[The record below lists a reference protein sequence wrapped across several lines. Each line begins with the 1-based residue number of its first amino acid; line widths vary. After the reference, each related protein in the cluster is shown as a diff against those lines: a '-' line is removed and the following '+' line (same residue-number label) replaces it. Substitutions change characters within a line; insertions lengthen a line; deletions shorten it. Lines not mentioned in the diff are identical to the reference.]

1 MEITEIARLF
11 STGQFSRIED
21 ALAEAAVWEIIGE
34 QRIEGAAA
42 VLKHGRAIE
51 AYFSTV
57 AHEFTVQAVHQCGN
71 TVIVQG
77 QALFRKPDQDSRIAA
92 CDIYAFDDARKLMH
106 IQSYCIAEA

>member
-11 STGQFSRIED
+11 STGQFSRIEG
-21 ALAEAAVWEIIGE
+21 ALAETAVWEIIGE

-77 QALFRKPDQDSRIAA
+77 AGAVPQAGSGQPHAIFML
-92 CDIYAFDDARKLMH
+92 LMMR
-106 IQSYCIAEA
+106 AN